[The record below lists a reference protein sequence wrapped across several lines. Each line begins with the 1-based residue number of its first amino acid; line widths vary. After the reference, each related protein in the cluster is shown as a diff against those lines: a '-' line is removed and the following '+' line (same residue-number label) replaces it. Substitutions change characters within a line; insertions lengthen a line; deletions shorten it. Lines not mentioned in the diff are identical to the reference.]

1 MGVGL
6 GILVTCYLND
16 IAIDRGWILA
26 PRLIPY
32 GFAAFLFSM
41 AVSLANRFVA
51 FSGKQRAGD
60 HWLGV
65 YDGGQGQGM
74 TEIISVS
81 GAESPDHGRARRED

>member
-1 MGVGL
+1 MFSRKDAKGAKERE
-6 GILVTCYLND
+6 IP
-16 IAIDRGWILA
+16 I
-26 PRLIPY
+26 RLTRI
-32 GFAAFLFSM
+32 
-41 AVSLANRFVA
+41 SLANRFVA

-81 GAESPDHGRARRED
+81 GAEPPDHGRAQRED